1 MFLAYET
8 LAKLVSVSLL
18 AALSKFSSCCF
29 GRKHFRLKR
38 VELLNRIALYRFGM
52 HLFLSAHVLRC
63 VLMVAWHIF
72 IRVDAANEAVHEL
85 VAEPVREPRAE
96 EQQEVAVEHAPVD
109 FVNPADLQGKPRS
122 ITII

>member
-38 VELLNRIALYRFGM
+38 VELLNRIALYCFEM
-52 HLFLSAHVLRC
+52 HRIISTHVLRC

-72 IRVDAANEAVHEL
+72 IRVDATNEAVHEL
-85 VAEPVREPRAE
+85 VAEPV
-96 EQQEVAVEHAPVD
+96 
-109 FVNPADLQGKPRS
+109 
-122 ITII
+122 